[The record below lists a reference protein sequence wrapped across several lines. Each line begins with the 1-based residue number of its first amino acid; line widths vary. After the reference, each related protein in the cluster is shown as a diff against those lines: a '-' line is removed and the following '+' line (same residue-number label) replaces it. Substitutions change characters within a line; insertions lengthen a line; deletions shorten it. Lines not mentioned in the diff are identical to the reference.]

1 MALAENRLRSA
12 DILLMRRLDSAPDD
26 VVARHMLAQ
35 VAMRCD
41 NNPAAERLLYEC
53 VDLAP
58 GFAAARFDL
67 VRSLHA
73 QQKHQE
79 SLTHVERLLAAHP
92 DRLEYIELKA
102 QTLRFLGRNAEG
114 LELLR
119 LACERDPGNAEAW
132 LHYGL
137 LLREVGESNRSIE
150 MYRRALAACPRSG
163 SAYWSLANLKTF
175 RFAEA
180 DVEAMRKLRGDPQLK
195 AHDRV
200 PLEFALG
207 KALEDAAL
215 FEGAFEHYARGN
227 ALHRSSIVHDA
238 DAVSEDVRRCR
249 TLHTQEFFAERA
261 GWGSPR
267 RDPIFIVGMPRS
279 GSTLLE
285 QILGSHSQIEATLEL
300 ADIPNMIIE
309 LMAGDVSRRYP
320 TALMALDRRRGEAYA
335 NRYLDQTQPRRTA
348 ATPRF
353 VDKMLGNFA
362 FVGFIHLLFPNA
374 SIIDIRRHPMASC
387 FACFKQLFARGLSFT
402 YELGELGQYYC
413 DYVSLMRHMD
423 DVLPGRVLR
432 IGYEDLV
439 ADPEA
444 EVRKVLDYCGLPF
457 EEECLRFYDQKRIV
471 RTISSEQVRQP
482 IYTDSL
488 ERWRAFEPWLGPLK
502 TALSAGNSLPR
513 QD

>member
-1 MALAENRLRSA
+1 M
-12 DILLMRRLDSAPDD
+12 
-26 VVARHMLAQ
+26 
-35 VAMRCD
+35 
-41 NNPAAERLLYEC
+41 
-53 VDLAP
+53 
-58 GFAAARFDL
+58 
-67 VRSLHA
+67 
-73 QQKHQE
+73 
-79 SLTHVERLLAAHP
+79 
-92 DRLEYIELKA
+92 
-102 QTLRFLGRNAEG
+102 
-114 LELLR
+114 
-119 LACERDPGNAEAW
+119 
-132 LHYGL
+132 
-137 LLREVGESNRSIE
+137 
-150 MYRRALAACPRSG
+150 
-163 SAYWSLANLKTF
+163 
-175 RFAEA
+175 
-180 DVEAMRKLRGDPQLK
+180 
-195 AHDRV
+195 
-200 PLEFALG
+200 
-207 KALEDAAL
+207 
-215 FEGAFEHYARGN
+215 
-227 ALHRSSIVHDA
+227 
-238 DAVSEDVRRCR
+238 SEDVRRCR